1 MKVDDTNRMII
12 SQLQNGRKS
21 YAEIAGELM
30 ITENTVRSRAN
41 KMMEEGTLKI
51 QGLVNPDSIEGL
63 QIIMIGVKLKSLDI
77 EEKLDELSNLRGVMH
92 AVAVTGRYDIIIW
105 VELFEDDNFTLTN
118 FLKYE
123 LSQIEDIDNFETY
136 LIYSS
141 RNLMVPYLI

>member
-1 MKVDDTNRMII
+1 MII

-41 KMMEEGTLKI
+41 RMMEDGTLKI
-51 QGLVNPDSIEGL
+51 QGLVNPDAIEDL

-77 EEKLDELSNLRGVMH
+77 EEKLDELSGLRGVMH

-136 LIYSS
+136 IIYSS

>member
-63 QIIMIGVKLKSLDI
+63 QIIMIGVKSKSLDI
-77 EEKLDELSNLRGVMH
+77 EEKLDELSNLRGVIH